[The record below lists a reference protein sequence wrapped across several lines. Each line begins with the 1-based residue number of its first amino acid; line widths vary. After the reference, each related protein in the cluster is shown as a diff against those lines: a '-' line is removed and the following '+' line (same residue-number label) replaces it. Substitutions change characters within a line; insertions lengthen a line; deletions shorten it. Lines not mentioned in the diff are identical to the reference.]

1 MGLSTQSST
10 VILSFLA
17 MHSAGLPRKIIH
29 NAGQSELSFNGFSA
43 EAVIL

>member
-1 MGLSTQSST
+1 M